1 MSRGGVN
8 NQLTKS
14 EHRMIKKGG
23 WVERHARSGGKG
35 HEERT

>member
-14 EHRMIKKGG
+14 EYRMIKKGE
-23 WVERHARSGGKG
+23 WAERHTRSGGEG